1 MFRYILNS
9 DPLLHIPTDPQEL
22 ADAVF
27 DYSVDWAIVLDFLNK
42 YAASRG
48 IELNTLEISNK
59 IQDKIGLEIPEIY
72 K

>member
-9 DPLLHIPTDPQEL
+9 DPLLHVPTDPQEL
-22 ADAVF
+22 ANVVF
-27 DYSVDWAIVLDFLNK
+27 EYSVDWAIVLDFLNK

-48 IELNTLEISNK
+48 IELDTLEISNV
-59 IQDKIGLEIPEIY
+59 IQDKIGLEVPEIY